1 MQPRIFNRNCIAVLR
16 DGERK
21 PKLTCIVVA
30 HAVIRERAALQCF
43 QELYGL
49 VKKELLYGLVEEEL
63 LVMLTLLLPVGVTVG
78 CSWT

>member
-1 MQPRIFNRNCIAVLR
+1 
-16 DGERK
+16 
-21 PKLTCIVVA
+21 LTCIVAA

-49 VKKELLYGLVEEEL
+49 VEEELLYGLVEEELLYGLVEEEL

-78 CSWT
+78 SSRT